1 MTLTPYHRNAT
12 HNFRHRLVTLSLRS
26 RIGCICL
33 DGKKIE
39 ESYWYVQASFPT
51 GHFSVAIY
59 FFLCLTGLGP
69 DFR

>member
-1 MTLTPYHRNAT
+1 MTLHHTTATPPNIFDTA
-12 HNFRHRLVTLSLRS
+12 LSL
-26 RIGCICL
+26 CLLDLVLVVFCL
-33 DGKKIE
+33 DGKESE